1 MAGLF
6 QGLEIGKRALLTHQL
21 SMTVIAHNLSN
32 VNTPGYTRQRAYTAS
47 ATPIEMANF
56 NIGNGVTTSRISHI
70 RDLFLTQQYR
80 RENRSVGEW
89 NFKEKAL
96 SQIEAFFGE
105 PNENGLGHSLDNFWG
120 SWLALSNDPQ
130 SESARSAVVSNTRS
144 LVNSLHS
151 LDRQIND
158 QLTATNSDIQSR
170 VDQINQYTSQIAN
183 LNRIVVREELGGQRA
198 NDIRDQR
205 DYLLDQ
211 LSGIVDLTTRE
222 EPNGSVS
229 VFISG
234 LGVVENADSFKLGTM
249 VNSTGDNVKYDIVWE
264 GTKSRIKITGGE
276 LKGLI
281 DTRDEIIPTILDKL
295 DQLAQAL
302 VTQVNSV
309 HRGGFDLSG
318 AAGLNFF
325 DPNYTDAGN
334 IRIDMGIESDPTLLA
349 ASQSGGEGDNSNALS
364 IHDLRHSLTMS
375 FGTTSISGFYNS
387 MIGSIGVVSH
397 EAKVFKGNYEA
408 LIAQIENSRQ
418 SVQGVSLDEEM
429 AEMIKMQHAFNAAA
443 KIITY
448 MDDALGTLINGMGVV
463 GR

>member
-1 MAGLF
+1 MGGLF

-21 SMTVIAHNLSN
+21 SMTVIGHNLAN
-32 VNTPGYTRQRAYTAS
+32 VNTPGYARQKAYTTS
-47 ATPIEMANF
+47 AMPIEMANY
-56 NIGNGVTTSRISHI
+56 NIGNGVTTSRISNI

-80 RENRSVGEW
+80 RENRSMGEW

-120 SWLALSNDPQ
+120 SWLALSDDPQ
-130 SESARSAVVSNTRS
+130 SEAARSAVISNTRS

-151 LDRQIND
+151 LDRQVND
-158 QLTATNSDIQSR
+158 QLTATNADIRSR

-183 LNRIVVREELGGQRA
+183 LNRIIVSEELGGQRA
-198 NDIRDQR
+198 NDMRDQR
-205 DYLLDQ
+205 DHLLDQ
-211 LSGIVDLTTRE
+211 LSSVVDLTTRE
-222 EPNGSVS
+222 EANGSLS
-229 VFISG
+229 VYISG
-234 LGVVENADSFKLGTM
+234 LGVVEAADSFQLGTV
-249 VNSTGDNVKYDIVWE
+249 VNSAGDNVKDDIVWK

-281 DTRDEIIPTILDKL
+281 DTRDEIIPKILDKL
-295 DQLAQAL
+295 DQLAEAL
-302 VTQVNSV
+302 VTQVNSI
-309 HRGGFDLSG
+309 HKNGFDLNG

-334 IRIDMGIESDPTLLA
+334 IRIVTGIESNPTLVA
-349 ASQSGGEGDNSNALS
+349 ASQSGGEGDNSNALA

-387 MIGSIGVVSH
+387 MIGSIGVESH
-397 EAKVFKGNYEA
+397 EAKVYKGNYEA
-408 LIAQIENSRQ
+408 LIAQIDNSRQ

-429 AEMIKMQHAFNAAA
+429 AEMIKMQHAFNSAAR
-443 KIITY
+443 IITF
-448 MDDALGTLINGMGVV
+448 MDEALGTLINGMGVV